1 MTARIRG
8 TRALD
13 LADNDALLV
22 TAREDVR
29 WISGFTGSHGWLLVD
44 RESIVLLTDGR
55 YVDQARAE
63 VGGQVEVRMCRTSP
77 EMVDAVREVF
87 ANGFAAQDEDLD
99 VATWKRIA
107 RAIGRGPVA
116 AAPGL
121 ADLRRSK
128 DEREISVI
136 ARAADIASNA
146 LGDCLEL
153 VASGITER
161 RLRDA
166 LEARM
171 RELGA
176 DGPSYETIVAAGPS
190 NSARP
195 HHHPTDRPIVVG
207 DSVVIDV
214 GALVD
219 GYHSDMTRTYFVG
232 DPDPELLA
240 WYDALSE
247 AQQAA
252 IDLVAPGRAVKE
264 VDEAARRVL
273 RERGVDRWFTHGL
286 GHGVGLLIHENP
298 FIRPTSEAVLAPG
311 DVVTIEPG
319 LYREGLGGI
328 RIEDL
333 LLVTETA
340 AVNLTKAPKDPTCPR

>member
-55 YVDQARAE
+55 YMDQARAE
-63 VGGQVEVRMCRTSP
+63 VGGEVRVRICRTTG
-77 EMVDAVREVF
+77 EMVGAVRDTF
-87 ANGFAAQDEDLD
+87 MNGFAAQDEALD
-99 VATWKRIA
+99 VATWKRIT
-107 RAIGRGPVA
+107 RSIGRVPEA

-121 ADLRRSK
+121 TDLRRTK
-128 DEREISVI
+128 DEGEASVI
-136 ARAADIASNA
+136 ARAADIASVA

-153 VASGITER
+153 VAPGVTER

-176 DGPSYETIVAAGPS
+176 DGPSYDTIVATGPS

-195 HHHPTDRPIVVG
+195 HHHPTDRPIIIG

-219 GYHSDMTRTYFVG
+219 GYHSDMTRTFFVG

-240 WYDALSE
+240 WYDALSV

-252 IDLVAPGRAVKE
+252 IDTVAPGRAVSE

-273 RERGVDRWFTHGL
+273 RERGVERWFTHGL

-298 FIRPTSEAVLAPG
+298 FIRSTSDAVLRPG

-319 LYREGLGGI
+319 LYRDGLGGI

>member
-1 MTARIRG
+1 
-8 TRALD
+8 
-13 LADNDALLV
+13 LV
-22 TAREDVR
+22 
-29 WISGFTGSHGWLLVD
+29 
-44 RESIVLLTDGR
+44 TDGR

-63 VGGQVEVRMCRTSP
+63 VGGDVEVRMCRTSP
-77 EMVDAVREVF
+77 EMVGAVREVF

-128 DEREISVI
+128 DEREIALI

-146 LGDCLEL
+146 LSDCVEL
-153 VASGITER
+153 VGPGITER

-176 DGPSYETIVAAGPS
+176 DGPSYDTIVASGPS

-232 DPDPELLA
+232 DPDPELLV

-252 IDLVAPGRAVKE
+252 IDLVAPGRAVNE